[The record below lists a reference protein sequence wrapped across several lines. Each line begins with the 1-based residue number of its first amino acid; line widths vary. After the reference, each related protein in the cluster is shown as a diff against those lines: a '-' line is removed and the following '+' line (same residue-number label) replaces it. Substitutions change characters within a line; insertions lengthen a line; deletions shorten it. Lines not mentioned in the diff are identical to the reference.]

1 MSQTEKTLL
10 PDFQRTCQQIGQLV
24 VQRGKVSAEISRLEG
39 QLTGIEIAL
48 HAATTRAAEMDAATP
63 HARRVE
69 DALGEGDRRATD
81 DLRQQARDMGL
92 HGE

>member
-1 MSQTEKTLL
+1 MTQTEKTLL
-10 PDFQRTCQQIGQLV
+10 PDFQRVCQQIGQLIV
-24 VQRGKVSAEISRLEG
+24 NRGKVSAEISRLDG

-48 HAATTRAAEMDAATP
+48 DSAVKRAAEMDAATP

-69 DALGEGDRRATD
+69 DALGQQDERGVA